1 MISNLG
7 ALPVTNALGIVSFH
21 GNLEVSQQVI
31 SFKRSRSCTEKRP
44 VANRLLNLDI
54 NFLLNIVLRVLLIKR
69 SLEDVNINPSFLH
82 F

>member
-31 SFKRSRSCTEKRP
+31 SFKRSRSCTEKCP
-44 VANRLLNLDI
+44 VANHLLNLDI
-54 NFLLNIVLRVLLIKR
+54 NLLLNIVLRVLLIKR
-69 SLEDVNINPSFLH
+69 SLEDVTINPSFLH